1 MRNNEGVT
9 ILQIVITVI
18 VMIIL
23 LSLAI
28 FYSSGTTKEATVAAL
43 YNEIKEV
50 TSVIQEASIL
60 NHIQKSGDEII
71 FFEETSAPKVEKSSY
86 QTQLA
91 LAGSGEFYYL
101 DFTSSRELKNT
112 LELENIKN
120 DYILEFDGL
129 KLYLVEGIELLDE
142 TTGKEE
148 IKYSAEEIEKY
159 YNNLFKYAEGE
170 KDLWHVTYNANWGG
184 VRITCLAIS
193 TTWHEHNNKFNKTNQ
208 RRLHIHGL
216 VRV

>member
-28 FYSSGTTKEATVAAL
+28 FYSSGTTKEAAVAAL

-91 LAGSGEFYYL
+91 LAGSGDFYYL

-120 DYILEFDGL
+120 DYILEFDSL

-159 YNNLFKYAEGE
+159 YNNLFKYEKGE
-170 KDLWHVTYNANWGG
+170 KDLWYITYNVNGG
-184 VRITCLAIS
+184 GTEYLL
-193 TTWHEHNNKFNKTNQ
+193 HN
-208 RRLHIHGL
+208 LHKL
-216 VRV
+216 V